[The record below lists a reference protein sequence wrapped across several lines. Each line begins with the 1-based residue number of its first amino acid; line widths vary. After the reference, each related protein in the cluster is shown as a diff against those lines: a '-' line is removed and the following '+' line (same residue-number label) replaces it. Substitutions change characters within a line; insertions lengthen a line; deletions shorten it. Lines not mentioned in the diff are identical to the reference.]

1 MFVMRSAFRSSLV
14 IAAATMLGLQAAGCA
29 KGERQKP
36 MLLGPVDAGAG
47 SLEAIR
53 RELAATWSLNRLEV
67 IAPDGA
73 RRQVAARGTLSYDAY
88 GALAI
93 KGVVDDPSR
102 PAALVL
108 DYSGRIVIDP
118 AKKEFRPADFESATP
133 VDAAQVAPVSLDKV
147 RRFELG
153 GDRLAITYLDAAG
166 KPTAE
171 TVWNRT
177 GR

>member
-1 MFVMRSAFRSSLV
+1 MRSAFRSSLV
-14 IAAATMLGLQAAGCA
+14 IACATVLGLQAAGCA
-29 KGERQKP
+29 KGDRQKP
-36 MLLGPVDAGAG
+36 MLLGPVDAGPG
-47 SLEAIR
+47 SLESIR
-53 RELAATWSLNRLEV
+53 RELAGTWSLTSLEV

-73 RRQVAARGTLSYDAY
+73 RRPVRARGTLTYDAY

-93 KGVVDDPSR
+93 EGVVDDPDR

-108 DYSGRIVIDP
+108 DYSGRIVIDA
-118 AKKEFRPADFESATP
+118 AKKEFRPADFESAKP

-147 RRFELG
+147 RRFEVG
-153 GDRLAITYLDAAG
+153 GNRLAVTYLDGAG